1 MRKELTIEEMAAA
14 VNRINHGETRKTVG
28 ESFGMSENTLS
39 RRLKDGGYAYDNSTK
54 KYLSAS
60 PNPENQEEN
69 KPEIKENKKKENK
82 PSIKQEKKE
91 IRILEIQEE
100 RKVKKKVTY
109 EIDEDLHFEL
119 RMQAFRAKR
128 NVSELVEAAI
138 KQYLSD
144 EK

>member
-1 MRKELTIEEMAAA
+1 MNIEEI
-14 VNRINHGETRKTVG
+14 VNKINNKEATRTTLRETLG
-28 ESFGMSENTLS
+28 ISENTLS
-39 RRLKDGGYAYDNSTK
+39 RRLKEAGYVYDQTAK
-54 KYLSAS
+54 KYFLTS
-60 PNPENQEEN
+60 PNPESKEEN
-69 KPEIKENKKKENK
+69 KPEVKKAKKKENK
-82 PSIKQEKKE
+82 PSIKHEKKE
-91 IRILEIQEE
+91 NRMMEVQEE